1 MKEDAK
7 DVCTKCS
14 ICVCKFIFCSNG
26 MMMSWPSLYIL
37 DGIEYNKH
45 IPAEVTQSNHCNIK
59 LNKVRF
65 KTLLT
70 VSASDELIN
79 IVILVRV
86 NPPEL
91 ATCSAVSP

>member
-1 MKEDAK
+1 
-7 DVCTKCS
+7 
-14 ICVCKFIFCSNG
+14 
-26 MMMSWPSLYIL
+26 MMMSWPSLYLL

-45 IPAEVTQSNHCNIK
+45 IPAEVTQNNHCNIK

>member
-1 MKEDAK
+1 
-7 DVCTKCS
+7 
-14 ICVCKFIFCSNG
+14 
-26 MMMSWPSLYIL
+26 MMMTWHSLYIL
-37 DGIEYNKH
+37 DGIEYNKR
-45 IPAEVTQSNHCNIK
+45 IPAEVTQNNHCIIK

-65 KTLLT
+65 KSLLT